1 VKSIALF
8 FTKYL
13 LANFKYFDILSKY
26 MTKLREPLSIEFIL
40 SQVLPKL
47 EDEEVKKSTGKSI
60 SHFRKCGDADD
71 KDHNIHLADAIKL
84 DVLLQKK
91 KLGTPFLD
99 HLNFM
104 LENELRKI
112 NEYENISSVLINI
125 GGRIGNLMD
134 ITQEAIDPVG
144 QAGSNI
150 SNEEK
155 QKIFKAVNEV
165 EEKIAKLKL
174 SVK

>member
-1 VKSIALF
+1 MG
-8 FTKYL
+8 TPL
-13 LANFKYFDILSKY
+13 LDYFNL
-26 MTKLREPLSIEFIL
+26 
-40 SQVLPKL
+40 KL
-47 EDEEVKKSTGKSI
+47 EY
-60 SHFRKCGDADD
+60 
-71 KDHNIHLADAIKL
+71 
-84 DVLLQKK
+84 
-91 KLGTPFLD
+91 
-99 HLNFM
+99 
-104 LENELRKI
+104 ELRKI